1 MCIRDRTLSISLI
14 LVSVLLFMRLHLK
27 QIDLKVFFILSLIM
41 LFAMVVFD
49 SYLTRIPIVM
59 YNNVSML
66 NLKLGSIPIEDFGNL
81 VAVVI
86 LVPAL
91 FKKFDNEK

>member
-1 MCIRDRTLSISLI
+1 MCIRDR
-14 LVSVLLFMRLHLK
+14 
-27 QIDLKVFFILSLIM
+27 
-41 LFAMVVFD
+41 
-49 SYLTRIPIVM
+49 

-66 NLKLGSIPIEDFGNL
+66 NLKLGSIPIEDFGYL

-91 FKKFDNEK
+91 FEKFDNEK

>member
-1 MCIRDRTLSISLI
+1 
-14 LVSVLLFMRLHLK
+14 
-27 QIDLKVFFILSLIM
+27 M

-66 NLKLGSIPIEDFGNL
+66 NLKLGSIPIEDFGYL

-91 FKKFDNEK
+91 FEKFDNEK

>member
-1 MCIRDRTLSISLI
+1 M
-14 LVSVLLFMRLHLK
+14 LL
-27 QIDLKVFFILSLIM
+27 
-41 LFAMVVFD
+41 AMVVFD

-66 NLKLGSIPIEDFGNL
+66 NLKLGSIPIEDFGYL

-91 FKKFDNEK
+91 FEKFDNEK

>member
-1 MCIRDRTLSISLI
+1 
-14 LVSVLLFMRLHLK
+14 
-27 QIDLKVFFILSLIM
+27 
-41 LFAMVVFD
+41 MVVFD

-66 NLKLGSIPIEDFGNL
+66 NLKLGSIPIEDFGYL

-91 FKKFDNEK
+91 FEKFDNEK

>member
-1 MCIRDRTLSISLI
+1 MYSYLTLSISLI

-66 NLKLGSIPIEDFGNL
+66 NLKLGSIPIEDFGYL

-91 FKKFDNEK
+91 FEKFDNEK